1 MSHWKDNG
9 MTFLQHF
16 GFAIDVGLRLILAGV
31 CCIIHA
37 VLPFMF
43 QTTASDC
50 VKNLAEKFK
59 NHLDNDD
66 QCCIIGV

>member
-1 MSHWKDNG
+1 MTHWEDNG

-16 GFAIDVGLRLILAGV
+16 IFALDVGLRLTLAGL
-31 CCIIHA
+31 CCMIHA
-37 VLPFMF
+37 VFPFMF

-59 NHLDNDD
+59 EHLNE
-66 QCCIIGV
+66 